1 MNTPRGMTY
10 CSRCGGH
17 GVIPGD
23 VCEYCHGTGSL
34 TRSHTIQLTVP
45 AGAPDGWSRVFKL
58 EDGQQVRVRLREKA
72 HSVFT
77 RDGDD
82 IVMYT
87 KLSLKEV
94 PAVAD
99 CEVGSVGNDD

>member
-1 MNTPRGMTY
+1 M
-10 CSRCGGH
+10 
-17 GVIPGD
+17 IPGD
-23 VCEYCHGTGSL
+23 VCKYCHGTGSL

-82 IVMYT
+82 IVMHT

>member
-1 MNTPRGMTY
+1 MRVLPRYGFADAFAYNPTDGA
-10 CSRCGGH
+10 GG
-17 GVIPGD
+17 
-23 VCEYCHGTGSL
+23 
-34 TRSHTIQLTVP
+34 RS
-45 AGAPDGWSRVFKL
+45 GRL

-82 IVMYT
+82 IVMHT

>member
-45 AGAPDGWSRVFKL
+45 AGAPDGWSP
-58 EDGQQVRVRLREKA
+58 
-72 HSVFT
+72 VFT

-82 IVMYT
+82 IVMHT